1 MRRIIL
7 NNYKTNSQS
16 FSPGD
21 NLLIEIPET
30 ITSSFY
36 PSISSEIDY
45 INNIESLSIKAVIT
59 ITDSKNN
66 FIEERI
72 YFSLTNDNTPIT
84 TISNLNTYINTKN
97 ASNNSFISVKV
108 SIPKSTGYSNTLGSN
123 NTFVGDG
130 SGFNNTEGSMNTFIG
145 MQTGYKNKTGERNIY
160 IGNNSGY
167 FNNDGDDNV
176 FLGTN
181 SGYYNKVNNN
191 IFVGTNTGY
200 NNYYGE
206 NNIFLGKN
214 SGTNNLSSSNNIFLG
229 ESSGKYTG
237 NIWNQESNSNIFL
250 GSGAGYSNTLGNTNI
265 CIGKNA
271 GYWLNE
277 SNNKVI
283 IETPKKTNIN
293 TNNVTNYANRL
304 YFTINSMF
312 EYQQND
318 YIKIINIFIR

>member
-1 MRRIIL
+1 
-7 NNYKTNSQS
+7 
-16 FSPGD
+16 
-21 NLLIEIPET
+21 
-30 ITSSFY
+30 
-36 PSISSEIDY
+36 
-45 INNIESLSIKAVIT
+45 
-59 ITDSKNN
+59 
-66 FIEERI
+66 
-72 YFSLTNDNTPIT
+72 
-84 TISNLNTYINTKN
+84 
-97 ASNNSFISVKV
+97 
-108 SIPKSTGYSNTLGSN
+108 
-123 NTFVGDG
+123 
-130 SGFNNTEGSMNTFIG
+130 MNTFIG

-250 GSGAGYSNTLGNTNI
+250 GSGSGYSNTLGNTNI

-318 YIKIINIFIR
+318 YIKIINSLSDEEIVTLSSKNNLTTASNTYTYTKGTIEFYDAANSIANYPYIQHTNNQYDFSKSTLLPLCL